1 VEINNLDEAN
11 TDYENIVHEE
21 NSDQPHEIFVVFLS
35 DTIVEP
41 LAVVVEVGH
50 TSVTL
55 PTVLAVLI

>member
-1 VEINNLDEAN
+1 M
-11 TDYENIVHEE
+11 HEE

-50 TSVTL
+50 TPVTL